1 MLSTAFIFFCTDF
14 VNAEE
19 RNRRAHAENGNT
31 SVSFPAAPVQPP
43 APCVPQRADHYA
55 ASSLAPGPFLL
66 HASFFPRLKEVAV
79 DRAFFEQLC
88 REPAAAPEAPDRGFV
103 LRRISSKLLTAIMRS
118 DFMLLR
124 ACAHELN
131 ELIIIHVRFFYIY
144 IYIYICDLIAHSKY
158 SARTSDGCCQAQ
170 PEAPH
175 PQDAEVLRLLLQQ
188 VVSGGPLL
196 ALFIYH

>member
-66 HASFFPRLKEVAV
+66 HASFFPRLKEVVV

-103 LRRISSKLLTAIMRS
+103 LRRTQYFRKISFNVSFPLKGIYLQEIFLKHYAIFSLKVFSKGDI
-118 DFMLLR
+118 F
-124 ACAHELN
+124 
-131 ELIIIHVRFFYIY
+131 I
-144 IYIYICDLIAHSKY
+144 SK
-158 SARTSDGCCQAQ
+158 
-170 PEAPH
+170 
-175 PQDAEVLRLLLQQ
+175 V
-188 VVSGGPLL
+188 
-196 ALFIYH
+196 F

>member
-55 ASSLAPGPFLL
+55 ASSLAPGPCLL
-66 HASFFPRLKEVAV
+66 HASFFPRLKEVVV

-103 LRRISSKLLTAIMRS
+103 LRRTQYFGKISFTVSFPLKR
-118 DFMLLR
+118 
-124 ACAHELN
+124 
-131 ELIIIHVRFFYIY
+131 
-144 IYIYICDLIAHSKY
+144 DLFT
-158 SARTSDGCCQAQ
+158 RNL
-170 PEAPH
+170 P
-175 PQDAEVLRLLLQQ
+175 EVLRIFFFEGIFQRGYFYFKSILTTYLKD
-188 VVSGGPLL
+188 
-196 ALFIYH
+196 IT

>member
-66 HASFFPRLKEVAV
+66 HASFFPRLKEVVV
-79 DRAFFEQLC
+79 DRALFEQLC

-103 LRRISSKLLTAIMRS
+103 LRRISSKLLTAIMRP

-124 ACAHELN
+124 ACTHEMN
-131 ELIIIHVRFFYIY
+131 ELIIIHVRFYQRK
-144 IYIYICDLIAHSKY
+144 LGSN
-158 SARTSDGCCQAQ
+158 TS
-170 PEAPH
+170 
-175 PQDAEVLRLLLQQ
+175 VLRTNRILRLEMMQ
-188 VVSGGPLL
+188 GGRS
-196 ALFIYH
+196 HNNT